1 LGKIEACRGNVN
13 IRDHFPTN
21 ISFPFINMSA
31 YTCQFASDKIAI
43 LKSKV
48 ENLRHFERIAIAR
61 IHTGDGIFGSNVMRE
76 DVVYARKRIERVQY
90 RIGELSACIRR

>member
-13 IRDHFPTN
+13 TRDHFPTN

-31 YTCQFASDKIAI
+31 YTCQFATDRIAI

-48 ENLRHFERIAIAR
+48 EYLRHFERIAVAR
-61 IHTGDGIFGSNVMRE
+61 INTGDGIFGSNVMRE
-76 DVVYARKRIERVQY
+76 DVDCAQKRIERVQY
-90 RIGELSACIRR
+90 HIGKLSACIKI